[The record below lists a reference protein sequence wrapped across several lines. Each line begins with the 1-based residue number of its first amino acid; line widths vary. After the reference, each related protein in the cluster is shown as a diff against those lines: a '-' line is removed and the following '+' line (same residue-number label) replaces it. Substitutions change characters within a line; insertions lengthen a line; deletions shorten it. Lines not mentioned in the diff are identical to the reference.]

1 MESLCVQYEI
11 HRRKPQK
18 GRKFP
23 TQQFMKFASMLWMHK
38 KQTNQIVTLRFFILS
53 KDLIGKTQTY
63 RILGVNKT
71 LSKYARMPPAKVK
84 TNAK

>member
-38 KQTNQIVTLRFFILS
+38 KQTNQIATLHFFHSLERSNRKNSNIS
-53 KDLIGKTQTY
+53 NPRGK
-63 RILGVNKT
+63 
-71 LSKYARMPPAKVK
+71 
-84 TNAK
+84 